1 MPGTLYLIS
10 LPIGNPDDIS
20 LRALHILR
28 SVATIAAEN
37 VHVVA
42 PLLTHHGVHS
52 PCISYRKRSDRDTM
66 APILSRLEQGEDVAL
81 ICDAGTPAIADP
93 GHELARAAIARDIPV
108 EVVPGPV
115 AATAAL
121 VVSGLPT
128 GRFAFDGFPPR
139 ARADR
144 SAFFRRLANETRTI
158 LLYESAAGLRA
169 TLQDLARVL
178 PEERQIVLTC
188 ELTTPRQWIF
198 RGTLREALA
207 QCAPRVRPGRYTLVI
222 AGHTL
227 APL

>member
-1 MPGTLYLIS
+1 MPGTLYLVS

-37 VHVVA
+37 VHAVA
-42 PLLTHHGVHS
+42 PLLARHGICS
-52 PCISYRKRSDRDTM
+52 PCVSYRKRSDRDTT
-66 APILSRLEQGEDVAL
+66 APLLLRLEQGADIAL

-93 GHELARAAIARDIPV
+93 GQELVRAAIARNIPV
-108 EVVPGPV
+108 EAVPGPV
-115 AATAAL
+115 AAIAAL
-121 VVSGLPT
+121 VLSGLPT

-144 SAFFRRLANETRTI
+144 AAFFHRLVDETRTI

-178 PEERQIVLTC
+178 PEERRIVLTC
-188 ELTTPRQWIF
+188 DLTTSRQWIF

-207 QCAPRVRPGRYTLVI
+207 QCVPRVRPGRYTLVI
-222 AGHTL
+222 AGH
-227 APL
+227 APGSQ